1 MFQQKAICIS
11 ALYFSYKSYAVMLYI
26 AAFYILG
33 ISLPEFLVMR
43 LNFYLLSQGQEVC
56 DNLDLEKRNEILK

>member
-1 MFQQKAICIS
+1 MFQPKAICIS

-33 ISLPEFLVMR
+33 IPLPEFLGMR

-56 DNLDLEKRNEILK
+56 DNLDLEKRNEVLK